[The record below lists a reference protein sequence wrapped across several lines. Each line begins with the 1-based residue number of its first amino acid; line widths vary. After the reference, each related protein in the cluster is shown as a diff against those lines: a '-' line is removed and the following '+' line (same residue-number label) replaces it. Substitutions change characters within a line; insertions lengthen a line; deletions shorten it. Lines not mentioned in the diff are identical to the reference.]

1 MAQPTAHH
9 FGSTAT
15 HVQEAPKL
23 SGHLAGQ
30 QSPSD
35 KVMALDQVHCQTA
48 NFCNRGDNGGTCY
61 VMVCDSS
68 EQVDSIYVGD
78 DLLKSSSHA

>member
-30 QSPSD
+30 QSPGN
-35 KVMALDQVHCQTA
+35 KVMALDLVHCQTA
-48 NFCNRGDNGGTCY
+48 NCYNRGDNGRTCY
-61 VMVCDSS
+61 AMVCDSS
-68 EQVDSIYVGD
+68 EQVDSIYICD
-78 DLLKSSSHA
+78 DLLKSSSRA